1 MRDIWY
7 ADNRDLVKWS
17 VLIHLAKKHDIN
29 NILQLAYYRTSEFGS
44 ITVNGTEFPIPV
56 EVKDH
61 FRNINNIRNIAG
73 SVAVEVFDQEFKDR
87 NRYLNQAIA
96 TIEKYKGMPVII
108 FLDPDTGLEPNNPTL
123 NHVLDIEANKIW
135 ASLKTGDIIVFYQH
149 QTNRNGRPWVEP
161 KRKQFSNAI
170 NEPIENI
177 KIASGNNIARDVVF
191 FYAKKA

>member
-17 VLIHLAKKHDIN
+17 ILIHLAKEYDIN
-29 NILQLAYYRTSEFGS
+29 NILQLAYYRTSEFGNV
-44 ITVNGTEFPIPV
+44 TVDGTEFPIPV

-61 FRNINNIRNIAG
+61 FRNIKNIKNIAG
-73 SVAVEVFDQEFKDR
+73 SVAIEVFDQEFTDR

-96 TIEKYKGMPVII
+96 AIEKYKGRPVII
-108 FLDPDTGLEPNNPTL
+108 FLDPDTGLEPNNPNL

-135 ASLKTGDIIVFYQH
+135 ASLKPGDIIVFYQH
-149 QTNRNGRPWVEP
+149 QTNRNGQPWVEP
-161 KRKQFSNAI
+161 KRMQFSNAL

-177 KIASGNNIARDVVF
+177 KIANSNNIARDVVF